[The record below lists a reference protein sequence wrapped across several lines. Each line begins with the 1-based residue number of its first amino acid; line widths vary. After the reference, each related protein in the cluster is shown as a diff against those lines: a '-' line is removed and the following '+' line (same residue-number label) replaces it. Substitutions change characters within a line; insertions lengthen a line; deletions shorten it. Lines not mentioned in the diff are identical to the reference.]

1 MTHTGKLAIFNQ
13 SDEGGISYTRR
24 YSSIQ
29 DQPCPLSCSSV
40 SFYLYRRRR
49 SFRIDTTTSVV
60 PSLRRQQQTRRWYT
74 AAGGSLDGAIMRC
87 NCGHGS
93 RTTQPS
99 NEFTVCNYIRKQVQ
113 KVQPFLDNKS
123 GHTRGVTLVHYTRGV
138 TVALYYG
145 GAVAASAAHTHIVII
160 INNVQEKDLSICQ
173 NRPILPYC
181 SYVVYIYLAHQTL
194 LSSTINL
201 F

>member
-1 MTHTGKLAIFNQ
+1 MALLHTIFPSPPRRFASFDLVCWLSFEGVMTHTGKLAIFNQ

-93 RTTQPS
+93 RTT
-99 NEFTVCNYIRKQVQ
+99 
-113 KVQPFLDNKS
+113 
-123 GHTRGVTLVHYTRGV
+123 
-138 TVALYYG
+138 
-145 GAVAASAAHTHIVII
+145 
-160 INNVQEKDLSICQ
+160 
-173 NRPILPYC
+173 
-181 SYVVYIYLAHQTL
+181 
-194 LSSTINL
+194 
-201 F
+201 